1 MTTNHTYSMYDFLSS
16 CGGKL
21 AKRHFRLLLSV
32 QASVQKYQSRLPSDS
47 LL

>member
-16 CGGKL
+16 CGGNWRN
-21 AKRHFRLLLSV
+21 AIFVSSV